1 MIIIML
7 MHVDV
12 DIHCTSI
19 YMYKLYKTEVM
30 RQSLYFLQVIKSKGG
45 KESETEYFAALVNIH
60 VFFLFS
66 VYI

>member
-19 YMYKLYKTEVM
+19 YKLYETQVM